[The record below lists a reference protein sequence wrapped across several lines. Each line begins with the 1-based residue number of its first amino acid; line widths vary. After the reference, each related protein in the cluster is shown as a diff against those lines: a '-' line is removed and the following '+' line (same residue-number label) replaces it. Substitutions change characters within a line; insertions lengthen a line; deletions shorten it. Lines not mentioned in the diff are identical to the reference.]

1 MTAADL
7 SEAAIWAWWCNQSAA
22 QGLAPE
28 IEPALIQRVAELA
41 LAGNDDMAILRHQ
54 GRKGGPAASAS
65 GVAAT
70 TKVPQQ

>member
-22 QGLAPE
+22 QGLTPE

-41 LAGNDDMAILRHQ
+41 RTSNANGA
-54 GRKGGPAASAS
+54 
-65 GVAAT
+65 AAT
-70 TKVPQQ
+70 PNVPQQ